1 MRIRMP
7 LLVRCGLA
15 AVLCLALWTW
25 GVLPARNYMNQRTEL
40 ANLQAELAE
49 IRSENAALQDEIVLL
64 GSDAEIERIARSD
77 FGLVYPGEEA
87 YAILPSAE
95 TSSAAPG

>member
-1 MRIRMP
+1 MKIRMP
-7 LLVRCGLA
+7 MLIKCGLI
-15 AVLCLALWTW
+15 AVLCLAVWTW
-25 GVLPARNYMNQRTEL
+25 GVLPARNYTNQRTEL
-40 ANLQAELAE
+40 ANLQAELAKV
-49 IRSENAALQDEIVLL
+49 RSENAALQDDIVLL

-95 TSSAAPG
+95 PSSAAPG